1 MSDPWISIV
10 IPSYNRAPLLRRAI
24 ESVLTQTDTGWE
36 LLIVDDG
43 STDEAWTLA
52 QTYADQY
59 PKVRAE
65 RNAVNRGLA
74 ANFSYG
80 ATRGNAPYLLLLA
93 ADDQLDPAF
102 LNVTRGVIEEDPS
115 VGLVCGR
122 RAQYL
127 ARSGRVRYYDVPLQ
141 GCWPPG
147 TTVARALKNGN
158 LYGLYSSVVVRR
170 SALDEIGGIR
180 SDNHWAGDFEAFVRV
195 GARFPVAFTQRAL
208 VYQHIDETTQTT
220 TLVRSGDWVGY
231 EFQTLTR
238 LLQDEGVVCHLTE
251 ADIAGAWQRIYALQW
266 MAKGYRLLVARSH
279 AGDFPIAMNDT
290 QALKIH
296 RWGIMSTIIRLLYHR
311 WRLTY

>member
-93 ADDQLDPAF
+93 ADDILDKYF
-102 LNVTRGVIEEDPS
+102 LERTRSVINDQTT
-115 VGLVCGR
+115 VALVCGR
-122 RAQYL
+122 RVHVK
-127 ARSGRVRYYDVPLQ
+127 ARNGRKRYYATPFIGRCEAGQ
-141 GCWPPG
+141 
-147 TTVARALKNGN
+147 TTGRALRNGN

-170 SALDEIGGIR
+170 ENLVEIGGIR
-180 SDNHWAGDFEAFVRV
+180 EDNSWAGDFEAWVRIA
-195 GARFPVAFTQRAL
+195 ARHPIYFSPNAL
-208 VYQHIDETTQTT
+208 VFQHIDSSTQTT
-220 TLVRSGDWVGY
+220 HYVASGALIRY
-231 EFQTLTR
+231 ELQTLNR
-238 LLQDEGVVCHLTE
+238 LLKDDHVRAAITVSD
-251 ADIAGAWQRIYALQW
+251 ARVAL
-266 MAKGYRLLVARSH
+266 
-279 AGDFPIAMNDT
+279 P
-290 QALKIH
+290 
-296 RWGIMSTIIRLLYHR
+296 TIDPSN
-311 WRLTY
+311 